1 MSSSATPI
9 SHARFSSA
17 IKDLPLGNLYSS
29 AAELRNSIAHLRSS
43 NEQLGPFASG
53 EDADQ
58 DCVDAIKENEEVIER
73 MVARIEILKGE
84 VEGRGYKWVEPE
96 EEEEEEE
103 EGVVNGHVG
112 VGDGD
117 GEVDEEED
125 EGQDEEEE
133 EEENNSESRGGP
145 ARTDAATAR
154 TGSHH
159 GGSIGDEELRRL
171 VEERLLHGDN
181 NNNDDDDDDDGG
193 LDL

>member
-9 SHARFSSA
+9 SHSRFSSA
-17 IKDLPLGNLYSS
+17 IKDLPLGNLHSS

-96 EEEEEEE
+96 EEEGVVM
-103 EGVVNGHVG
+103 GVVNGHVG

-117 GEVDEEED
+117 GEADEEED
-125 EGQDEEEE
+125 EGQEEEE
-133 EEENNSESRGGP
+133 EEEEEYNSESRGGP

-159 GGSIGDEELRRL
+159 VGRIGDEELRRL

-181 NNNDDDDDDDGG
+181 NNNDDDDGG

>member
-1 MSSSATPI
+1 M
-9 SHARFSSA
+9 
-17 IKDLPLGNLYSS
+17 
-29 AAELRNSIAHLRSS
+29 
-43 NEQLGPFASG
+43 
-53 EDADQ
+53 
-58 DCVDAIKENEEVIER
+58 
-73 MVARIEILKGE
+73 ARIEILKGE

-96 EEEEEEE
+96 EGVVM
-103 EGVVNGHVG
+103 GVVNGHVG

-133 EEENNSESRGGP
+133 ENNSESRGGP

-154 TGSHH
+154 TGSNH

-181 NNNDDDDDDDGG
+181 NNNDDDDGG

>member
-84 VEGRGYKWVEPE
+84 VEGRRYKWVEPE
-96 EEEEEEE
+96 EEEEEEGVVM
-103 EGVVNGHVG
+103 GVVNGHVG

-125 EGQDEEEE
+125 EGQDEEE
-133 EEENNSESRGGP
+133 NNSESRGGP

-159 GGSIGDEELRRL
+159 GGRIGDEELRRL

-181 NNNDDDDDDDGG
+181 NNNDDDDGG